1 MGDEMQMFGWDDIG
15 VAAEEAS
22 FEALPEGEY
31 TFEVRN
37 IKTETYQKKNQQSNI
52 PDGCKCANVQ
62 LYCTGEKAKGTVFE
76 KLYLYTGGLG
86 RITSFFKA
94 CGMLPADFA
103 EGQQMPAGFKAMFDQ
118 SITRTGHCKV
128 TVRTYKDKDG
138 NDRKSN
144 NVRFIMPEVGAN
156 PSYPT
161 QAPTPPMQYQAP
173 APNYQPSQT
182 QYTPPTPPAPP
193 QYQAPAPAQYTPP
206 AAQPPQQQQQGWG
219 AWG

>member
-31 TFEVRN
+31 AFEVRN

-62 LYCTGEKAKGTVFE
+62 LYCTNDKAKGTVFE
-76 KLYLYTGGLG
+76 KLYLYTSGLG

-94 CGMLPADFA
+94 CGMLPPDFA
-103 EGQQMPAGFKAMFDQ
+103 EGQQMPAGFKTMFDQ
-118 SITRTGHCKV
+118 SVTRTGRCKV
-128 TVRTYKDKDG
+128 TVRTYKDKDN

-144 NVRFIMPEVGAN
+144 NVRFIMPEVGVN

-161 QAPTPPMQYQAP
+161 QAPTPPVQYQAP
-173 APNYQPSQT
+173 APQYATPTQPT
-182 QYTPPTPPAPP
+182 PP
-193 QYQAPAPAQYTPP
+193 QYQAPAAPAQYTPP
-206 AAQPPQQQQQGWG
+206 APPQQPAQQGWG